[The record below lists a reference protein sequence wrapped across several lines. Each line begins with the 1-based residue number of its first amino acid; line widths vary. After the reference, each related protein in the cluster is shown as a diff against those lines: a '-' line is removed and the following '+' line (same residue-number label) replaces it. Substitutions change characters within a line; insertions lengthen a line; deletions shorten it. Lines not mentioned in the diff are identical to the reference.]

1 MELSLYDVIRNLSP
15 DLMCPY
21 YFGPLPVLI
30 KTVNHATLNGCFI
43 MLTSLIKQS
52 GRRNQNYD
60 QVSDLN

>member
-1 MELSLYDVIRNLSP
+1 MQFSPHDVFRNLSP

-43 MLTSLIKQS
+43 MLTSLSQ
-52 GRRNQNYD
+52 
-60 QVSDLN
+60 